1 MNQTKR
7 KAKPQL
13 HRCGDCANC
22 VPVTDFHTL
31 TVHGKR
37 PTLGTCPYW
46 KGSRCVLLS
55 WKSDCKHFKPKKV

>member
-1 MNQTKR
+1 MGKKIIQK
-7 KAKPQL
+7 

-46 KGSRCVLLS
+46 TDSRCVLLS